1 MGLEPTTCA
10 LRKHC
15 STTELGWQY
24 RPTMIPP
31 RPASPRRSSRAG
43 HLQGIYHIKL
53 NVAVLGL
60 SRTLLGLISCA
71 ARSRINIIKWRV
83 ARWRNPHPRHAI
95 LNDQVNRLT

>member
-31 RPASPRRSSRAG
+31 RPTSPRRSPRAG
-43 HLQGIYHIKL
+43 QLRGFHNSHL
-53 NVAVLGL
+53 NVTVLGL

-71 ARSRINIIKWRV
+71 ARSRINIIQRRV
-83 ARWRNPHPRHAI
+83 ARWRNTYTRHAT
-95 LNDQVNRLT
+95 LNDQVDRLT